1 MSNKQKNTAT
11 QPTNTAPAPREGATQ
26 SAAQPKPEVT
36 TKARAKARK
45 SAEDCR

>member
-1 MSNKQKNTAT
+1 MSNKQKNNAT
-11 QPTNTAPAPREGATQ
+11 QPTNTAPREGATQ